1 MFSYHRVL
9 VVFGRS
15 VWDKSLVCDCD
26 IHPWDIDINK
36 EQWPGK
42 IRLIAFVDVFF
53 LISYSANASFE
64 KGIIIYRPPGKAPQ
78 ANEVQYEFQSEND
91 SSPTK
96 PVSSRVKQE
105 VKKRFNFVNGAKYS
119 VKGWGHQIGLKYTYP
134 RSCLREYEIEIN
146 KPYHRAMR
154 RSMKRGLEEHSI
166 LQLLGDDIWGGI
178 IKQGQVTGHL
188 VSKYLANGVLD
199 DALKEYVD
207 GVVSTD
213 RPGSMILSNDNVR

>member
-9 VVFGRS
+9 AVFGRS
-15 VWDKSLVCDCD
+15 VRDKSLECDCD

-64 KGIIIYRPPGKAPQ
+64 KGIIIYKDHHDIDTLLGNDQPPDIKGRESPKTADHDLSPGPPGKTPQ

-105 VKKRFNFVNGAKYS
+105 GS
-119 VKGWGHQIGLKYTYP
+119 I
-134 RSCLREYEIEIN
+134 
-146 KPYHRAMR
+146 
-154 RSMKRGLEEHSI
+154 KRGLEEHSI
-166 LQLLGDDIWGGI
+166 LQLLGDDIRGGI

-188 VSKYLANGVLD
+188 ISKYLANGVLD
-199 DALKEYVD
+199 DALKKYVD

>member
-42 IRLIAFVDVFF
+42 IRLIAFFDVFF

-64 KGIIIYRPPGKAPQ
+64 KGIIIYKDHHDIDTLLGNDQPPVIKGPPGKAPQ

-105 VKKRFNFVNGAKYS
+105 G
-119 VKGWGHQIGLKYTYP
+119 
-134 RSCLREYEIEIN
+134 
-146 KPYHRAMR
+146 
-154 RSMKRGLEEHSI
+154 SMKRGLEEHSI